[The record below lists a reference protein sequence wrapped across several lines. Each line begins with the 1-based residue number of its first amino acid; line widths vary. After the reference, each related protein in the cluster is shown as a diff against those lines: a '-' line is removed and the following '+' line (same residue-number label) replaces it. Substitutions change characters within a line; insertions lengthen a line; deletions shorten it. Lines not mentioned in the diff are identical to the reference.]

1 MRSCVIPGLMLLVAG
16 CGPSAHER
24 TLSVLNIAADDWDG
38 DPDFAVAGQ
47 DAWGNSLHSAIEK
60 TTLNHVLEIRSAGPD
75 GLLKNNDDLVV
86 VRRERHG
93 ESTITKEVAKA
104 TGAVMKSAAS
114 GAVKG
119 IKEGI
124 GFGGN
129 EEPQA
134 D

>member
-1 MRSCVIPGLMLLVAG
+1 MRNCVIPGLMLFAAG
-16 CGPSAHER
+16 CGPSAYER

-38 DPDFAVAGQ
+38 DPDYTVTGQ
-47 DAWGNSLHSAIEK
+47 DAGGHPLHSEIEK
-60 TTLNHVLEIRSAGPD
+60 TTLNHVLTIPSSGPD
-75 GLLKNNDDLVV
+75 GLLKNSDDIIV

-93 ESTITKEVAKA
+93 ESTLTREAAKA
-104 TGAVMKSAAS
+104 TGSVIKSAAS
-114 GAVKG
+114 GAVRG

-129 EEPQA
+129 EEQQT